1 MPMRTTVIRFATI
14 FLLILLSISSVNG
27 QYSQSS
33 SPGAVAASRV
43 VPLTIKIVL
52 LGFSSTDLNSSY
64 LTSGINQIP
73 VKYQQ
78 VLQGPVNTGV
88 MFNFSYQYV
97 YENLT
102 STLFQSFTQ
111 YLNSIVKKQD
121 TTPGQTIS
129 YLNNPALN
137 NTGTRVN
144 VVHNYFYDASKVE
157 NWLTSNQT
165 LFGATPTAG
174 YTLFIA
180 NLNTAIPSLSYQQ
193 YQAYNTKC
201 PAVCANST
209 AATPHYY
216 NLTVTD
222 PDLGLQLPR
231 HFMTGWG
238 GTGRIYYMD
247 LSAGTSYWTDELP
260 IQVAAGSLGV
270 NLSTPYGRIWAAEFI
285 NDYIAGAVNNL
296 FAADQLY
303 PVTYAQNY
311 NFRLFVFDNRTAAE
325 RAKGPRLATTL
336 NTTMVQSQ
344 LATLLPFATVTV
356 TAKFSNV
363 TDYPQLAAA
372 VANATTKVKDPA
384 LSIPIVDARLV
395 WNWLSTYGQDHLT
408 QFINATHTTT
418 TYDIPG
424 FLFAFQGNYT
434 FAFTF
439 KENIALREPPGS
451 ITGVALGD
459 MILVDQSNATL
470 TAGNDPSTYNQ
481 PGKGMGFTRAAIHE
495 LGHMMGLN
503 HPFLY
508 DQTEDFTNSVMAYYP
523 YSNTYSQFDKDTVLR
538 GINDEL
544 LIVAQDALAATGN
557 SLINGGTIAAA
568 RQQMTLADQHYSA
581 MDYAGAVQYSLA
593 AALDALQ
600 AEASG
605 SLFSAGLVFGLIGL
619 AVGVALGLLGGFFF
633 FRKRKT
639 TAAVGYNL
647 CPTCQQPLRWDT
659 VQMKWYCDREQKFV

>member
-1 MPMRTTVIRFATI
+1 MRIAKAQVLTI
-14 FLLILLSISSVNG
+14 FLLTLLSVSQANG
-27 QYSQSS
+27 QYSQSN

-52 LGFSSTDLNSSY
+52 LGFSNTDLNSSY
-64 LTSGINQIP
+64 LTSGINSIR

-78 VLQGPVNTGV
+78 VLQGPINTGV
-88 MFNFSYQYV
+88 MFNFTYQYV
-97 YENLT
+97 YERPN
-102 STLFQSFTQ
+102 STLVQSFVR
-111 YLNSIVKKQD
+111 YLNSIVKEQD
-121 TTPGQTIS
+121 TSPGQPPPGFA
-129 YLNNPALN
+129 NPALN

-144 VVHNYFYDASKVE
+144 LVQNYFYDANKVE
-157 NWLTSNQT
+157 NWLASNQT
-165 LFGATPTAG
+165 LFGTVPVPG

-180 NLNTAIPSLSYQQ
+180 NLNATTVPSLSYQE

-201 PAVCANST
+201 PAICVSGVT
-209 AATPHYY
+209 ARSHYY
-216 NLTVTD
+216 NRTSTD
-222 PDLGLQLPR
+222 PDLGLNLTR
-231 HFMTGWG
+231 HYMTGWG
-238 GTGRIYYMD
+238 GTGRIYYTD
-247 LSAGTSYWTDELP
+247 LSAGTSYWTDELAS
-260 IQVAAGSLGV
+260 QVAAGARRV
-270 NLSTPYGRIWAAEFI
+270 NHSTPYGRIWAAEFI
-285 NDYIAGAVNNL
+285 NDYIAGAVYNL

-303 PVTYAQNY
+303 PVSYAQNY
-311 NFRLFVFDNRTAAE
+311 HFHLFVFDNRTGAE
-325 RAKGPRLATTL
+325 KAKGPKISTTL
-336 NTTMVQSQ
+336 NTTMVQAE
-344 LATLLPFATVTV
+344 LANLLPFATVTV
-356 TAKFSNV
+356 SAKFSNV
-363 TDYPQLAAA
+363 TDYPRLAAV

-395 WNWLSTYGQDHLT
+395 WNWLSSYSENHMT
-408 QFINATHTTT
+408 QFINATRTTT

-439 KENIALREPPGS
+439 KENIAFREPPGS

-470 TAGNDPSTYNQ
+470 TAGNDPSPYNQ
-481 PGKGMGFTRAAIHE
+481 PGKGKGFTPAAIHE
-495 LGHMMGLN
+495 LGHMIGLN

-557 SLINGGTIAAA
+557 SLINSGTIAAA
-568 RQQMTLADQHYSA
+568 RQQMTLADQHYST

-619 AVGVALGLLGGFFF
+619 AIGVTAGLLGGFFF
-633 FRKRKT
+633 FRKRKAI
-639 TAAVGYNL
+639 AAVGYNL
-647 CPTCQQPLRWDT
+647 CRTCQQPVRWDP
-659 VQMKWYCDREQKFV
+659 VQMKWYCDRCQKPV

>member
-1 MPMRTTVIRFATI
+1 
-14 FLLILLSISSVNG
+14 
-27 QYSQSS
+27 
-33 SPGAVAASRV
+33 
-43 VPLTIKIVL
+43 
-52 LGFSSTDLNSSY
+52 
-64 LTSGINQIP
+64 
-73 VKYQQ
+73 
-78 VLQGPVNTGV
+78 
-88 MFNFSYQYV
+88 
-97 YENLT
+97 
-102 STLFQSFTQ
+102 
-111 YLNSIVKKQD
+111 
-121 TTPGQTIS
+121 
-129 YLNNPALN
+129 
-137 NTGTRVN
+137 
-144 VVHNYFYDASKVE
+144 
-157 NWLTSNQT
+157 
-165 LFGATPTAG
+165 
-174 YTLFIA
+174 
-180 NLNTAIPSLSYQQ
+180 
-193 YQAYNTKC
+193 
-201 PAVCANST
+201 
-209 AATPHYY
+209 
-216 NLTVTD
+216 
-222 PDLGLQLPR
+222 
-231 HFMTGWG
+231 MTGWG
-238 GTGRIYYMD
+238 GTGRIYYTD

-260 IQVAAGSLGV
+260 IQVATGARGV

-303 PVTYAQNY
+303 PVSYAQNY
-311 NFRLFVFDNRTAAE
+311 HFHLFVFDNRTGAE
-325 RAKGPRLATTL
+325 KAKGPNISTTL
-336 NTTMVQSQ
+336 NTTMVQAE
-344 LATLLPFATVTV
+344 LANLLPFATVTV
-356 TAKFSNV
+356 SAKFSNV
-363 TDYPQLAAA
+363 TDYPKLAVV

-384 LSIPIVDARLV
+384 LSIPIVDVRLV
-395 WNWLSTYGQDHLT
+395 WNWLSIYSENHMT
-408 QFINATHTTT
+408 QFINVTRTTT

-459 MILVDQSNATL
+459 MILVDQSNSTL

-495 LGHMMGLN
+495 LGHIMGLN

-557 SLINGGTIAAA
+557 SLINSGTIAAA
-568 RQQMTLADQHYSA
+568 RQQMTLADQHYST

-593 AALDALQ
+593 AALDALR

-619 AVGVALGLLGGFFF
+619 AIGVTAGLLGGFFF
-633 FRKRKT
+633 FRKRKA

-647 CPTCQQPLRWDT
+647 CPTCQQPLRWDPL
-659 VQMKWYCDREQKFV
+659 QMKWYCDREQKFV

>member
-27 QYSQSS
+27 QYSQSN
-33 SPGAVAASRV
+33 SPGAVASSRV

-78 VLQGPVNTGV
+78 VLQGPINTGV
-88 MFNFSYQYV
+88 MFTFTYQYV
-97 YENLT
+97 YEKPN
-102 STLFQSFTQ
+102 STLVQGFAQ
-111 YLNSIVKKQD
+111 YLNSIVREQD
-121 TTPGQTIS
+121 TVPGQTVS
-129 YLNNPALN
+129 RLSNPALN
-137 NTGTRVN
+137 NTGTRVSL
-144 VVHNYFYDASKVE
+144 VHNYFYDAGKVE
-157 NWLTSNQT
+157 KWLTSNQT
-165 LFGATPTAG
+165 LFGAVPTAG
-174 YTLFIA
+174 YTLFISD
-180 NLNTAIPSLSYQQ
+180 LSSSIPSFSYQE
-193 YQAYNTKC
+193 YQAYNTNC
-201 PAVCANST
+201 PAVCTTSQT
-209 AATPHYY
+209 ATAHYY
-216 NLTVTD
+216 NRTVTD
-222 PDLGLQLPR
+222 PDLGLQLTR
-231 HFMTGWG
+231 HYMTGWG
-238 GTGRIYYMD
+238 GTGRIYYTD

-260 IQVAAGSLGV
+260 IQVAAGARGV

-285 NDYIAGAVNNL
+285 NDYIAGAVDNL

-303 PVTYAQNY
+303 PVSYAQNY
-311 NFRLFVFDNRTAAE
+311 NFQLFLFDNRTIAE
-325 RAKGPRLATTL
+325 KAKGPKISTTL

-344 LATLLPFATVTV
+344 LASLLPFAKVTV
-356 TAKFSNV
+356 TAKFSNI
-363 TDYPQLAAA
+363 TAYPQLAAV

-395 WNWLSTYGQDHLT
+395 WNWLSTYGQGHIT
-408 QFINATHTTT
+408 QFINATHTTSN
-418 TYDIPG
+418 YDIPG

-439 KENIALREPPGS
+439 KENIELSEQPGS
-451 ITGVALGD
+451 IGGVALGD
-459 MILVDQSNATL
+459 MVLVDQSNATL
-470 TAGNDPSTYNQ
+470 TYGYNVFPKQPS
-481 PGKGMGFTRAAIHE
+481 KGFGFTRATIHE
-495 LGHMMGLN
+495 LGHMIGLN
-503 HPFLY
+503 HPFIY

-557 SLINGGTIAAA
+557 SLINSGTIAAA
-568 RQQMTLADQHYSA
+568 KQQMTLADQHYST

-605 SLFSAGLVFGLIGL
+605 S
-619 AVGVALGLLGGFFF
+619 
-633 FRKRKT
+633 
-639 TAAVGYNL
+639 
-647 CPTCQQPLRWDT
+647 
-659 VQMKWYCDREQKFV
+659 

>member
-1 MPMRTTVIRFATI
+1 MRTTGIQFATVL
-14 FLLILLSISSVNG
+14 LLILLSLSQVNG

-33 SPGAVAASRV
+33 SPGAVASSRV

-78 VLQGPVNTGV
+78 VLQGPINTGV
-88 MFNFSYQYV
+88 MFNFTYQYV
-97 YENLT
+97 YEKPN
-102 STLFQSFTQ
+102 STLVQSFAQ
-111 YLNSIVKKQD
+111 YLNSIVREQD
-121 TTPGQTIS
+121 TVPGQTIS
-129 YLNNPALN
+129 RLSNPALN
-137 NTGTRVN
+137 NTGTRVSL
-144 VVHNYFYDASKVE
+144 VHNYFYDAGKIE

-165 LFGATPTAG
+165 LFGAVPTAG

-180 NLNTAIPSLSYQQ
+180 DLSSLIPSFSYQE

-201 PAVCANST
+201 PAVCTTSQT
-209 AATPHYY
+209 ATAHYY
-216 NLTVTD
+216 NRTVTD
-222 PDLGLQLPR
+222 PDLGLQLTR
-231 HFMTGWG
+231 HYMTGWG
-238 GTGRIYYMD
+238 GTGRIYYTD
-247 LSAGTSYWTDELP
+247 LSAGTSYWTNELP
-260 IQVAAGSLGV
+260 IQVAAGAVGV

-285 NDYIAGAVNNL
+285 NDYIAGAVYNL

-303 PVTYAQNY
+303 PVSYAQNY
-311 NFRLFVFDNRTAAE
+311 HFHLFVFDNRTGAE
-325 RAKGPRLATTL
+325 KAKGPKISTTL
-336 NTTMVQSQ
+336 NTTMVQAE
-344 LATLLPFATVTV
+344 LANLLPFATVTV
-356 TAKFSNV
+356 SAKFSNV
-363 TDYPQLAAA
+363 TDYPQLAAV

-395 WNWLSTYGQDHLT
+395 WNWLSSYSENHMT
-408 QFINATHTTT
+408 QFINATRTTT

-481 PGKGMGFTRAAIHE
+481 PRKGMGFTRVAIHE

-503 HPFLY
+503 HPFIY
-508 DQTEDFTNSVMAYYP
+508 DQTEDFTDSVMAYYP

-557 SLINGGTIAAA
+557 NLINGGAIASA
-568 RQQMTLADQHYSA
+568 RREMALADQHYST

-600 AEASG
+600 AEST
-605 SLFSAGLVFGLIGL
+605 SSFFSSGLVFGLIGL
-619 AVGVALGLLGGFFF
+619 AVGVASGLTGGYFLF
-633 FRKRKT
+633 KRKKR
-639 TAAVGYNL
+639 ASVGYNL
-647 CPTCQQPLRWDT
+647 CPTCQQPARWDP
-659 VQMKWYCDREQKFV
+659 VQMKWYCDRCQKPI

>member
-1 MPMRTTVIRFATI
+1 MRTTGIRFATVL
-14 FLLILLSISSVNG
+14 LLILLSLSQVNG

-33 SPGAVAASRV
+33 SPGAVASSRV

-52 LGFSSTDLNSSY
+52 LGFSSTELNSSY

-78 VLQGPVNTGV
+78 VLQGSINTGV
-88 MFNFSYQYV
+88 MFNFTYQYV
-97 YENLT
+97 YEKPN
-102 STLFQSFTQ
+102 STLVQSFAQ
-111 YLNSIVKKQD
+111 YLNSIVRKQD
-121 TTPGQTIS
+121 TVPGQTVS
-129 YLNNPALN
+129 RLSNPALN
-137 NTGTRVN
+137 NTGTRVSL
-144 VVHNYFYDASKVE
+144 VHNYFYDAGKIE
-157 NWLTSNQT
+157 NWLRSNQT
-165 LFGATPTAG
+165 LFGTVPTAG

-180 NLNTAIPSLSYQQ
+180 DLSSSIPSFSHQE

-201 PAVCANST
+201 PAVCTTSQT
-209 AATPHYY
+209 ATAHYY
-216 NLTVTD
+216 NRTVTD
-222 PDLGLQLPR
+222 PDLGLQLTR
-231 HFMTGWG
+231 HYMTGWG
-238 GTGRIYYMD
+238 GTGRIYYTD

-260 IQVAAGSLGV
+260 IQVAAGARGV

-285 NDYIAGAVNNL
+285 NDYIAGAVDNL

-303 PVTYAQNY
+303 PVSYAQNY
-311 NFRLFVFDNRTAAE
+311 HFHLFVFDNRTGAE
-325 RAKGPRLATTL
+325 KAKGPKISTTL
-336 NTTMVQSQ
+336 NTTMVQAE
-344 LATLLPFATVTV
+344 LANLLPFATVTV
-356 TAKFSNV
+356 SAKFSNV
-363 TDYPQLAAA
+363 TDYPQLAAV

-395 WNWLSTYGQDHLT
+395 WNWLSSYSENHMT

-481 PGKGMGFTRAAIHE
+481 PRKGMGFTHAAIHE

-503 HPFLY
+503 HPFIY
-508 DQTEDFTNSVMAYYP
+508 DQTEDFTDSVMGYYP

-557 SLINGGTIAAA
+557 NLINGGAIASA
-568 RQQMTLADQHYSA
+568 RREMALADQHYST

-600 AEASG
+600 AEST
-605 SLFSAGLVFGLIGL
+605 SSFFSSGLVFGLIGL
-619 AVGVALGLLGGFFF
+619 AVGVASGLIGGYFLFK
-633 FRKRKT
+633 RKRR
-639 TAAVGYNL
+639 ASVGYNL
-647 CPTCQQPLRWDT
+647 CPTCQQPARWDP
-659 VQMKWYCDREQKFV
+659 VQMKWYCDRCQKPI